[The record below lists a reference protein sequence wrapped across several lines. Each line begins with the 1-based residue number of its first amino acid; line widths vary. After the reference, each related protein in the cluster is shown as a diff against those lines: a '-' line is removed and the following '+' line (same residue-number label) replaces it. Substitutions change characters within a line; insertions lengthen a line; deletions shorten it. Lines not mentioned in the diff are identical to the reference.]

1 MQVALEVVRMKSQP
15 NHNFKATQAVH
26 RADDIMILNFL
37 TECNWVFLMM
47 GHSRPLFLNFRLF

>member
-15 NHNFKATQAVH
+15 NHNFKGTQAVH

-37 TECNWVFLMM
+37 TECNCF
-47 GHSRPLFLNFRLF
+47 FLNDGPFPASFS